1 MISDA
6 QIDEAF
12 REQKSILIH
21 KVRSMMAVPL
31 QAGDR
36 VIGLIYVDTG
46 QTLKPFSQADL
57 DLLTVMANVAAIRI
71 EQARLI
77 EVEQSEKLMESELAS
92 ASEIQRGL
100 LPTDSPHVD
109 GYEIAGF
116 NLPCHTVG
124 GDYYDYLPYHDGRLA
139 IMVGDVAGKG
149 LPASLMMSSL
159 QARVHMLT
167 DSSPDPAA
175 ALTVLNRNVAR
186 RCPPGRFI
194 TFFYGVLDPVTGK
207 LKYAN
212 AGHNHPLL
220 VHSDGSYAAL
230 TGHGMVM
237 GILPDSRYQ
246 GYEVILAPGEMLA
259 LFSDGVTEA
268 RAPDTWQDF
277 GEQRLSAFLASNRS
291 ETPQRIIEQLVAYLR
306 EWSGQHA
313 FTDDF
318 TMVVVKR
325 K

>member
-1 MISDA
+1 M
-6 QIDEAF
+6 
-12 REQKSILIH
+12 
-21 KVRSMMAVPL
+21 
-31 QAGDR
+31 
-36 VIGLIYVDTG
+36 
-46 QTLKPFSQADL
+46 
-57 DLLTVMANVAAIRI
+57 
-71 EQARLI
+71 
-77 EVEQSEKLMESELAS
+77 
-92 ASEIQRGL
+92 
-100 LPTDSPHVD
+100 
-109 GYEIAGF
+109 
-116 NLPCHTVG
+116 VG
-124 GDYYDYLPYHDGRLA
+124 G
-139 IMVGDVAGKG
+139 VAGKG

-318 TMVVVKR
+318 TMMVVKR